1 MASSRAIGILGG
13 YERDY
18 PRNACIRRMLA
29 ELGYEVVECHSR
41 AAFPRRH
48 LELARA
54 YRRVHR
60 RLAAIWVAEGGH
72 RLVPWVK
79 ALALRDRI
87 PVIFDPFLSRYNTR
101 VEDRRLVAPRS
112 VGALV
117 ASWQDWSSCASAD
130 YLVFDTHE
138 HRDYFFARYRLHRP
152 SAVLEV
158 AIDEDTF
165 TAAGPVA
172 PRRAG
177 LDVLFYGTY
186 IPLHGIDTI
195 LAAAARL
202 RTHADISFT
211 IVGAGQERARIEAR
225 LAELALPSVALV
237 DPMAPA
243 RLAQRIRAAD
253 VCLGIF
259 GATRKAA
266 NVVPNK
272 LVQCAAMGKAIVT
285 RRSDAVAR
293 YFAAGRDLTTV
304 APGCADALAAALLQL
319 RDDAGLRARLGH
331 GARAAFERS
340 FATGVLRRR
349 LGDLLVDA
357 GAPPP
362 SIAVRS

>member
-1 MASSRAIGILGG
+1 
-13 YERDY
+13 
-18 PRNACIRRMLA
+18 MLA
-29 ELGYEVVECHSR
+29 ELGYEVVECHST

-48 LELARA
+48 GVLARE
-54 YRRVHR
+54 YLRVRRR
-60 RLAAIWVAEGGH
+60 IDAIWVAEGGH

-79 ALALRDRI
+79 ALGRLDRV
-87 PVIFDPFLSRYNTR
+87 PVLFDPFLSRYNTR
-101 VEDRRLVAPRS
+101 VEDRGLFARRS

-138 HRDYFFARYRLHRP
+138 HRRYFFDRYRLRGP

-165 TAAGPVA
+165 TAAGPLT

-186 IPLHGIDTI
+186 IPLHGIDVI
-195 LAAAARL
+195 VGAADRL
-202 RTHADISFT
+202 RAHADIAFT
-211 IVGAGQERARIEAR
+211 LVGTGQERARTEAR
-225 LAELALPSVALV
+225 LAELGLRSVQLV
-237 DPMAPA
+237 ESMPPV
-243 RLAQRIRAAD
+243 RLAERIRAAD

-259 GATRKAA
+259 GATLKAA

-293 YFAAGRDLTTV
+293 YFDDGDVSAV
-304 APGCADALAAALLQL
+304 EPGSADALAERLVQL
-319 RDDAGLRARLGH
+319 RDDADLRARLGH
-331 GARAAFERS
+331 SARAAFERS
-340 FATGVLRRR
+340 FASTVLRRR
-349 LGDLLVDA
+349 LADILRDA
-357 GAPPP
+357 GVPTPDP
-362 SIAVRS
+362 G